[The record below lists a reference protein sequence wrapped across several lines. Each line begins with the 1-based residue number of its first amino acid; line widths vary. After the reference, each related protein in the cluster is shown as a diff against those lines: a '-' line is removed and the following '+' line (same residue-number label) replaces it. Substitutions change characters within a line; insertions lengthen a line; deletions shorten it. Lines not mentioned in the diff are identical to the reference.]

1 MNSTKT
7 STRINTNILFLFFIF
22 LRYLQ
27 RVMGLPSMREFTIEF
42 MLLKKKSCWIQ
53 WDTDSD
59 FCQEI
64 KVSKC
69 QSNLPLHAYV
79 PKQILWLDYIIVAET
94 HSNLASLYVT
104 VFYDKNIHAPKP
116 YRLKEKKCLK
126 PQHSTRWPIWSVIQ
140 PEYLI
145 LIWKEISFSTL

>member
-1 MNSTKT
+1 MSFLEFDQNKHSYQHKHLVFVFYF
-7 STRINTNILFLFFIF
+7 SEIFAESYGIAFYARIYNWVHAF
-22 LRYLQ
+22 
-27 RVMGLPSMREFTIEF
+27 E
-42 MLLKKKSCWIQ
+42 KKSCWIQ

-59 FCQEI
+59 LCQEI

-116 YRLKEKKCLK
+116 YRLKEKKM
-126 PQHSTRWPIWSVIQ
+126 SEATA
-140 PEYLI
+140 
-145 LIWKEISFSTL
+145 